1 MNRELYVVAVSMD
14 SINANPYY
22 YEGIIKE
29 IEKKKGCARVKY
41 YFNFNVEEYEMLMSV
56 VEKGIDIF
64 SLLKEYFEESTL
76 PPFSNYLRG
85 KGLKPEMTSFMNG
98 WYKQATE
105 EMAVFLRSNEEN
117 QVGD

>member
-1 MNRELYVVAVSMD
+1 
-14 SINANPYY
+14 
-22 YEGIIKE
+22 
-29 IEKKKGCARVKY
+29 
-41 YFNFNVEEYEMLMSV
+41 MSV

-105 EMAVFLRSNEEN
+105 EMAVFLRSNEELTFSLCADGTAPIQRSPTLSQCLRPLRMRQGRPLARRKN
-117 QVGD
+117 LLPLPTLPRP